1 MRRCNSLADRPQN
14 KISLTN
20 TFMGYREIAELNN
33 IIAVQYYIEI
43 DVARALFDSFDS
55 AETVLYSL

>member
-1 MRRCNSLADRPQN
+1 
-14 KISLTN
+14 
-20 TFMGYREIAELNN
+20 MGYREIAELNN